1 MEYLLPL
8 FSQAVPFFCL
18 ECTRLGPHW
27 AVKWT
32 ISWCNV
38 QDTVSKYL
46 PGYGGVTMQHVL
58 NTTWN
63 WSAFCSLGT
72 KTDGGKPKSCSF
84 ILPQTA
90 HMRMN
95 FPEQVWCDRVKI
107 VLAPHHVGQRLHNPL
122 TATWNLLRLS
132 YLPCH
137 GDSWFPSQRL
147 KGLVPIEM
155 EIILR
160 YVCFS
165 KVTTFLYR
173 HESSKL
179 AD

>member
-1 MEYLLPL
+1 MEYVLPL

-38 QDTVSKYL
+38 HDTVSTYL
-46 PGYGGVTMQHVL
+46 LGYGGVTMQHVL

-63 WSAFCSLGT
+63 WSSFCSLGRDGWRKT
-72 KTDGGKPKSCSF
+72 KVLFLHFAT
-84 ILPQTA
+84 
-90 HMRMN
+90 RMN
-95 FPEQVWCDRVKI
+95 FPEQVWCDCVKI
-107 VLAPHHVGQRLHNPL
+107 VLASHDFGQRLHNPL

-137 GDSWFPSQRL
+137 GDSWFPSKRL

-165 KVTTFLYR
+165 KVMTFLYR

-179 AD
+179 AH